1 MLANLI
7 EGFSNIF
14 SFEILL
20 MILVGSLIGY
30 FVGALPG
37 LTPSI
42 GIAILVPITFGMD
55 PIAALVLLV
64 ALYGAAEYGGG
75 ITAIL
80 LNAPGTAAA
89 AATAWDGYP
98 LAKKGLANK
107 ALTVSILSSGIGAF
121 ISAILL
127 ILTAVPMAKFA
138 LNFGPL
144 EYFAL
149 AIFGLSLIS
158 ILSEGSLVKSL
169 AWMFFGLVIICIGID
184 PIVGVTRYA
193 SSGSLLGGIPFLPAL
208 IGLFALSEVFYMLE
222 NNKNEKAV
230 AEKVKGLGFT
240 KGDFKKIWKTM
251 LIKAPIIGYVIGV
264 IPGAG
269 ATVAS
274 LVAYSEAKNSSKEKE
289 TFGKGNIQ
297 GIAAAEGANN
307 SAVPG
312 ALAPMLALGIPG
324 SASAAI
330 LIGALTIQGLQAGPK
345 LFNETPAI
353 PYTLFASL
361 LISVPIITLIGL
373 LGVNLW
379 VKVIKI
385 PKNILAIIVSTVCI
399 VGSYAYS
406 NSMYPVWVMLVFG
419 ILGYF
424 IRKVDVPTTPIVL
437 SMVLGFMIETNF
449 RRAMIVSTE
458 GYSFF
463 FTRPIAL
470 VLIFLAILMFFI
482 PLVKKI
488 RTKRKAQKE
497 TEEIPV

>member
-1 MLANLI
+1 MIANLI
-7 EGFSNIF
+7 EGFSMIF
-14 SFEILL
+14 SLEILL
-20 MILVGSLIGY
+20 MIVAGSLIGY

-42 GIAILVPITFGMD
+42 GIAILVPLTFGMD

-98 LAKKGLANK
+98 LAQKGMANK
-107 ALTVSILSSGIGAF
+107 ALTVSILSSGIAAF
-121 ISAILL
+121 ISTIFL

-158 ILSEGSLVKSL
+158 ILSEGSIVKSL
-169 AWMFFGLVIICIGID
+169 IGMFFGLVIICVGID
-184 PIVGVTRYA
+184 PMVGVTRYA
-193 SSGSLLGGIPFLPAL
+193 QSGNLLGGIPFLPAL

-222 NNKNEKAV
+222 NSKNEKAV
-230 AEKVKGLGFT
+230 VEKVKGLGFT
-240 KGDFKKIWKTM
+240 KLDFKKIWVTM
-251 LIKAPIIGYVIGV
+251 IIKAPIIGYVIGV

-274 LVAYSEAKNSSKEKE
+274 LVAYSEAKNSSKDKE
-289 TFGKGNIQ
+289 SFGKGNIV

-345 LFNETPAI
+345 LFSDTPEI
-353 PYTLFASL
+353 PYSLFASL
-361 LISVPIITLIGL
+361 LISVPVMTIIGL

-385 PKNILAIIVSTVCI
+385 PKNILAIIVTTVCI
-399 VGSYAYS
+399 VGSYSYS
-406 NSMYPVWVMLVFG
+406 NSMYPVWIMLIFG
-419 ILGYF
+419 VLGYF

-470 VLIFLAILMFFI
+470 VLVLLSILMFLI
-482 PLVKKI
+482 PLYRRFRGKNQKKS
-488 RTKRKAQKE
+488 
-497 TEEIPV
+497 EEITV